1 MKTNNIYVNCEFI
14 EKSDLGET
22 ISDDFGFKWDSDG
35 FFEIIGEKPW
45 YKTDSGIFQIDQV
58 IDELV
63 NLKNRGVNYVG
74 CEYHCDHRELEIYGF
89 KVTPATD
96 EDIENHNKKIKEEE
110 ISKHKKQIEY
120 LQSRIN
126 ALKQMIES

>member
-1 MKTNNIYVNCEFI
+1 MKSKNTYVSCEFI
-14 EKSDLGET
+14 EKNYLEET
-22 ISDDFGFKWDSDG
+22 ISDDFGFDWEGNG
-35 FFEIIGEKPW
+35 FFEIIGEQPW
-45 YKTDSGIFQIDQV
+45 DKTDSGIFQIDKV

-63 NLKNRGVNYVG
+63 DLKNRGVNYVG

-110 ISKHKKQIEY
+110 ISKHKKEIEY
-120 LQSRIN
+120 HQSRIN
-126 ALKQMIES
+126 ALKLIIDP